1 MCCES
6 MAYVIIC
13 VVYGALDSV
22 SLYNWGFFKGASPL
36 VFISP
41 LDLNF
46 KNMSATKQVKN
57 PYENTYKSGAGSISG
72 SGGVP
77 VMGSGIFGQW
87 TKEDQALFNLQM
99 ANAEWQANLSL
110 MDYQNMYNS
119 PAEQVK
125 RMREAGLNPDLLGV
139 GDGGV
144 SAAGAPAPNV
154 SAPDGVSDIDTLG
167 GVFSAFSTAMSVANG
182 LMSFKSAQESLDSQI
197 LDNVNKVDGFAT
209 SFLVD
214 NLFPESFS
222 EDKKLLQDSRINLI
236 SSARAFAQKHY
247 GFSKRQSRRF
257 QDAVVRK
264 MDSPDFLEQFYDT
277 INKSENARQ
286 DYLSKT
292 TGDLYSQ
299 ADETMRI
306 LLDEVIKEQN
316 RFYRSS
322 NRLGYIKNRYEGGVY
337 SRLNPRS
344 FADRENNYNIYEA
357 ANIRRDIYGKSFFY
371 GFNKGLYNSFK
382 NGNIVSGLTLAL
394 GSMARSS
401 GNFLGSVVGKL
412 K

>member
-1 MCCES
+1 
-6 MAYVIIC
+6 
-13 VVYGALDSV
+13 
-22 SLYNWGFFKGASPL
+22 
-36 VFISP
+36 
-41 LDLNF
+41 
-46 KNMSATKQVKN
+46 MSAIKQVKN
-57 PYENTYKSGAGSISG
+57 PYDNTYKSGAGSISG
-72 SGGVP
+72 SGDVP

-87 TKEDQALFNLQM
+87 TKEDQALFDLQM

-139 GDGGV
+139 SDGGV

-154 SAPDGVSDIDTLG
+154 SAPDGVSDIDALG
-167 GVFSAFSTAMSVANG
+167 VVFSAFSTAMSVANG

-214 NLFPESFS
+214 NLVPESFS
-222 EDKKLLQDSRINLI
+222 EDKKLLQDSRFNLI
-236 SSARAFAQKHY
+236 SSARAFSQKHY

-292 TGDLYSQ
+292 SGDLYSQ
-299 ADETMRI
+299 ADKVMRI
-306 LLDEVIKEQN
+306 LLDEVINEQN

-322 NRLGYIKNRYEGGVY
+322 NRLGHIKNRYEGAVY

-344 FADRENNYNIYEA
+344 FADRENNSNAYDA
-357 ANIRRDIYGKSFFY
+357 ANIRREIYGSSFNY
-371 GFNKGLYNSFK
+371 KTNKRLYEYYKEGSTFAGLVLAFSKGIRDTKNSLLGTV
-382 NGNIVSGLTLAL
+382 GNLI
-394 GSMARSS
+394 
-401 GNFLGSVVGKL
+401 K
-412 K
+412 